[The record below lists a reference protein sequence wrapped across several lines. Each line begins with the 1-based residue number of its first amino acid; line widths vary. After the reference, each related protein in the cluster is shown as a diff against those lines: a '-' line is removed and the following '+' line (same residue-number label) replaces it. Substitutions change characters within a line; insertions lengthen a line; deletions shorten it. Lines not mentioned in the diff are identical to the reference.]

1 MSFLH
6 ILNGDSTAH
15 SFDDTGLEGDILVW
29 REVFSQGP
37 LTENIASGDFWKA
50 REEWICRRFE
60 ETPDEYV
67 KNVVNPL
74 SKLSDPYDEMNLW
87 FEFDLHCQANLL
99 GVMAMLSKNTDL
111 SPPAVYLIC
120 PDDFPGKEN
129 FKGMGELN
137 GEELE
142 YLYDNIRL
150 RLSERDFAIAG
161 EAWKLYVEG
170 NVDKLENWLSE
181 NTFWGSLHLLK
192 PALEAHLKR
201 LRTNEH
207 GLNYIEQKLLDIYNY
222 GYKTRPAI
230 YESFWETEKI
240 YGMGDAEIDIY
251 LQRLIDRGLI
261 TL

>member
-1 MSFLH
+1 
-6 ILNGDSTAH
+6 
-15 SFDDTGLEGDILVW
+15 V
-29 REVFSQGP
+29 
-37 LTENIASGDFWKA
+37 
-50 REEWICRRFE
+50 
-60 ETPDEYV
+60 
-67 KNVVNPL
+67 
-74 SKLSDPYDEMNLW
+74 
-87 FEFDLHCQANLL
+87 
-99 GVMAMLSKNTDL
+99 MLSKNTDL

-150 RLSERDFAIAG
+150 RLSAGDFEVAG

-170 NVDKLENWLSE
+170 NANKLEHWLHE

-207 GLNYIEQKLLDIYNY
+207 GLNYVEQKLLDIYNY
-222 GYKTRPAI
+222 GYKTRQAI

-251 LQRLIDRGLI
+251 LQRLIDKKLI